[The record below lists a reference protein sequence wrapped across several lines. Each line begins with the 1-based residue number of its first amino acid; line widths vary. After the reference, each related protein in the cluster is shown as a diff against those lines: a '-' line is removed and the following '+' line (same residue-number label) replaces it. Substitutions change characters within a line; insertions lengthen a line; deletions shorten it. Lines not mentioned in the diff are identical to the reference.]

1 MNSLKRGKGKHT
13 GSIKRNDF
21 YKYYQENARLTKV
34 DRIKYNGFLK
44 ELLETFGKAI
54 VEEGLELKLNQLGKI
69 RIRTRILNLIKSNG
83 ELNSLKVNWKTTW
96 DYWFSK
102 YPGLT
107 REEIV
112 QQPGKKLLY
121 HDNEHS
127 NQEFY
132 VHYWNNFTTNLKY
145 KSFYDFKP
153 SRQFARLLAQVV
165 KDPNR
170 KIFYYG

>member
-1 MNSLKRGKGKHT
+1 MSSIQRGKGKHI
-13 GSIKRNDF
+13 GSIRKNDF
-21 YKYYQENARLTKV
+21 YKYYQKNAKLTKV
-34 DRIKYNGFLK
+34 DRVKYNGFLK
-44 ELLETFGKAI
+44 ELLETFGRLI
-54 VEEGLELKLNQLGKI
+54 IEEGLELKLNQIGKI
-69 RIRTRILNLIKSNG
+69 RIRTKTLNLIKPNG
-83 ELNSLKVNWKTTW
+83 NLSRLKVDWKATW
-96 DYWFSK
+96 DHWFSR
-102 YPGLT
+102 YPNLS

-112 QQPGKKLLY
+112 EIKDKKLLY

-132 VHYWNNFTTNLKY
+132 VHYWNNFTSNLKY

-153 SRQFARLLAQVV
+153 SRQYSRLLAKVI

>member
-1 MNSLKRGKGKHT
+1 MSSIKRGKGKHI
-13 GSIKRNDF
+13 GSIRKNDF
-21 YKYYQENARLTKV
+21 YKYYQANAKLTKV

-44 ELLETFGKAI
+44 ELLETFGKLI
-54 VEEGLELKLNQLGKI
+54 IEEGLELKLNQIGKI
-69 RIRTRILNLIKSNG
+69 RIRTKTLNLIKPNG
-83 ELNSLKVNWKTTW
+83 DLSRLKVDWKATW
-96 DYWFSK
+96 DHWFSR
-102 YPGLT
+102 YPNLSK
-107 REEIV
+107 EEIV
-112 QQPGKKLLY
+112 EIKDKKLLY

-132 VHYWNNFTTNLKY
+132 VHYWNNFTSNLKY

-153 SRQFARLLAQVV
+153 SRQYSRLLAKVI